1 MNDLHYVRKFIIL
14 LPVHN
19 ILLFK
24 RKDSYSSCIN
34 FHFIFYLIKTF
45 ILIVV
50 LIFSSTEHNGG
61 QCENIG
67 FLETKIFIIMTLLGF
82 FSQNVVEGRM

>member
-19 ILLFK
+19 ILFK

-45 ILIVV
+45 ILMVMR
-50 LIFSSTEHNGG
+50 IFFSTEHNGG

-67 FLETKIFIIMTLLGF
+67 FLETKIFIMTLLGF
-82 FSQNVVEGRM
+82 FSQNAVEGRM